1 MCIQNEKLSSS
12 LCCQCDD
19 DPLFSALFSIIAC
32 PVCRPA
38 LLVRSSSACAPIL
51 FAHYVTARSAAPCR
65 NGVPES
71 LLHFTICFYPI
82 SHVRTNFSFCFSFTS
97 RRPRRSGVASAARS
111 FVHRAWLVVRRKVL
125 SIRSIVIF
133 FVVKIF

>member
-51 FAHYVTARSAAPCR
+51 FAHYVTARSVAPCR

-71 LLHFTICFYPI
+71 LLHFTICFSSI
-82 SHVRTNFSFCFSFTS
+82 SRVRTNLFLLLLFHEQATT
-97 RRPRRSGVASAARS
+97 PIRRSFS
-111 FVHRAWLVVRRKVL
+111 
-125 SIRSIVIF
+125 RSIVRSSSLARCASKGTTIY
-133 FVVKIF
+133 VLS

>member
-1 MCIQNEKLSSS
+1 MYIIYMCIQNEKLSSS

-71 LLHFTICFYPI
+71 LLHFTICFSSI
-82 SHVRTNFSFCFSFTS
+82 SRVPTNLFLLLFSFTS
-97 RRPRRSGVASAARS
+97 RRPRRSGVASPARS

-125 SIRSIVIF
+125 YVLS
-133 FVVKIF
+133 